1 MKKKIDQDLEEVI
14 KAEKSQARLTYYN
27 VNIGKWFLFILPI
40 ILVII
45 TLLTLFVFKEDLSKT
60 FLEQDLG
67 FQILT
72 IIYVISLAIYFINSV
87 ILLLAA
93 YKTNKSLKLRLEY
106 ERKRGRPIDSL
117 DGFEL
122 LRDNVW
128 RVIEIMNLAAIVAIS
143 SVFLFTFMLV
153 FGDENLAWIAM
164 ATTLVGF
171 GLAFIIRSLNLNLTK
186 INGLQDFFKPLMHQ
200 IFLDNFLGDVF
211 SNHLDP
217 VSYLHWDEYIIGIK
231 NILNHEFIKK
241 IKEKEKGES
250 PVTFAVEKLLFLY
263 YLLYQGVIT
272 QEKMAQEVKE
282 VLALDSED
290 FDIEKGYLIEG
301 KWSFSKKDIYK
312 LFEFIKEYN
321 PGFFTLID
329 RLQLELV
336 DNIERMSQDPI
347 YLDTAAQEICY
358 LNDELNIMVFLYNN
372 SNDAKDYQI
381 RIEAPGFE
389 PKKISL
395 DIKVEG
401 RGSFKI
407 PKKDIPLTSDEG
419 NDITNVMS
427 RILENADTA
436 WVTLEPRQKGEQ
448 TLQIFLEDARGRIIE
463 GETKTI
469 KVKRNL
475 KDYLKKISSLGSI
488 VSGIAVA
495 LSRVIL

>member
-1 MKKKIDQDLEEVI
+1 M
-14 KAEKSQARLTYYN
+14 RL
-27 VNIGKWFLFILPI
+27 KF
-40 ILVII
+40 
-45 TLLTLFVFKEDLSKT
+45 
-60 FLEQDLG
+60 
-67 FQILT
+67 
-72 IIYVISLAIYFINSV
+72 
-87 ILLLAA
+87 
-93 YKTNKSLKLRLEY
+93 
-106 ERKRGRPIDSL
+106 ERQRGRPIDSL

-128 RVIEIMNLAAIVAIS
+128 RVIEIMNLTAIVAIS
-143 SVFLFTFMLV
+143 SVFLFTIMLV
-153 FGDENLAWIAM
+153 FGDENLGYIAM

-200 IFLDNFLGDVF
+200 IFLDNYFAEVF

-231 NILNHEFIKK
+231 KILNPKFVEK
-241 IKEKEKGES
+241 IKAKEKGET
-250 PVTFAVEKLLFLY
+250 PVTFAIEKLLFLY
-263 YLLYQGVIT
+263 YLNYQGVLKEEKVI
-272 QEKMAQEVKE
+272 QEFKE
-282 VLALDSED
+282 VIDIEAHN
-290 FDIEKGYLIEG
+290 FDIERGCLIEG
-301 KWSFSKKDIYK
+301 KWSFSQKDIYQ

-336 DNIERMSQDPI
+336 DNIERISKDPI
-347 YLDTAAQEICY
+347 YLDTAAQEVCY

-372 SNDAKDYQI
+372 SKEAKDYQV

-401 RGSFKI
+401 RGSFNV
-407 PKKDIPLTSDEG
+407 PDHDIPLTSDEG
-419 NDITNVMS
+419 EDVTSVMS
-427 RILENADTA
+427 NFLENADTA

-448 TLQIFLEDARGRIIE
+448 TIQIFLEDANGRIIE

-475 KDYLKKISSLGSI
+475 KDYLKKLSSLGSI

-495 LSRVIL
+495 ISRVIL